1 MTDFDYDVMQ
11 KKRTA
16 TGAFHRKGGSKSKKC
31 SLPSDNLTEAQRRKL
46 NGPVT
51 SVKLDQ
57 PMKWDEFK
65 ALSDDLKREY
75 LKSLMETYQASQEM
89 LAKMFGVSQSNI
101 CLLYKRL
108 GMRSFPKSIRPHG
121 EEQKRRDA
129 IWKAFCNGV
138 VGGGNSIIPEANDV
152 IEPENERIEKRVW
165 DLDSPDHVNACRCE
179 EVLDEDGNTV
189 LAPVNTEHL
198 DSPVPQVTCYDPVA
212 EAEERAKER
221 LVSLMEQGAS
231 QYDEERETQYAA
243 YYDAARDA
251 VDEMLKTPMPAAPAP
266 AVKEIRTRMSAL
278 AVRYEGPTGEV
289 SGEIAELMSLFNGT
303 RIKVKLSVEVVE

>member
-16 TGAFHRKGGSKSKKC
+16 AAAFHRKGGSKSKKC

-65 ALSDDLKREY
+65 DLPNSLKQEY
-75 LKSLMETYQASQEM
+75 LKSLMDTYQASQEM
-89 LAKMFGVSQSNI
+89 LAKMFGVSQGSI
-101 CLLYKRL
+101 CRLYKIL
-108 GMRSFPKSIRPHG
+108 GMKSFQKHVRPYG
-121 EEQKRRDA
+121 EELERRDA

-138 VGGGNSIIPEANDV
+138 VGGGNYTISEANDV
-152 IEPENERIEKRVW
+152 IEPENDVIEKRVW

-179 EVLDEDGNTV
+179 E
-189 LAPVNTEHL
+189 
-198 DSPVPQVTCYDPVA
+198 PQVTCYDPVA

-221 LVSLMEQGAS
+221 LVSLMEQGTA

-243 YYDAARDA
+243 YYDAARGA
-251 VDEMLKTPMPAAPAP
+251 VDEMLKTPLPAAPTP
-266 AVKEIRTRMSAL
+266 ICKELRTRMSAL
-278 AVRYEGPTGEV
+278 AVRYEGPTDEV

>member
-16 TGAFHRKGGSKSKKC
+16 TGAFHRKGGSKSRKC

-46 NGPVT
+46 NGPVVT
-51 SVKLDQ
+51 VKLGA

-65 ALSDDLKREY
+65 VLSDSMKKSY
-75 LKSLMETYQASQEM
+75 LMNLHECYHPTDKM
-89 LAKMFGVSQSNI
+89 LGDMFGIVFSTVNRERR
-101 CLLYKRL
+101 RL
-108 GMRSFPKSIRPHG
+108 GLPGCGKSHRTSPA
-121 EEQKRRDA
+121 QKAMWD
-129 IWKAFCNGV
+129 AFCGGV
-138 VGGGNSIIPEANDV
+138 VGGGNSIISEANDV
-152 IEPENERIEKRVW
+152 IEPENDVIEKRVW

-179 EVLDEDGNTV
+179 E
-189 LAPVNTEHL
+189 
-198 DSPVPQVTCYDPVA
+198 PQVTGYDPVA

-221 LVSLMEQGAS
+221 LVSLMEQGAA

-251 VDEMLKTPMPAAPAP
+251 VDEMLKTPLPAAPAP

-278 AVRYEGPTGEV
+278 AVRYEGPTDEV

-303 RIKVKLSVEVVE
+303 RVKVKLSVEVCE

>member
-46 NGPVT
+46 NGPAITVQLG
-51 SVKLDQ
+51 VPLGWKD
-57 PMKWDEFK
+57 FK
-65 ALSDDLKREY
+65 GLTDSLKKTYLMDLHNSY
-75 LKSLMETYQASQEM
+75 HPSGAM
-89 LAKMFGVSQSNI
+89 LAGMLGVSNRTVVNE
-101 CLLYKRL
+101 LHRL
-108 GMRSFPKSIRPHG
+108 GIPVGKPGGGRDRK
-121 EEQKRRDA
+121 QKAMWD
-129 IWKAFCNGV
+129 AFCNGV
-138 VGGGNSIIPEANDV
+138 VGGGNSIIPEANEQ
-152 IEPENERIEKRVW
+152 IEAQDEQVESKPVQSGTQVW
-165 DLDSPDHVNACRCE
+165 DLDSPDHVNACRSPG
-179 EVLDEDGNTV
+179 LDV
-189 LAPVNTEHL
+189 
-198 DSPVPQVTCYDPVA
+198 SCYDPVA
-212 EAEERAKER
+212 KAEER
-221 LVSLMEQGAS
+221 G
-231 QYDEERETQYAA
+231 TQYAD

-251 VDEMLKTPMPAAPAP
+251 VDEMLKTPLPAAPAP